1 MALDVV
7 GTLALRIDAFFWL
20 FLVLTEPEA
29 AAAICATDSFG
40 AHRSS
45 SFDKILVVVV
55 VVVVFSHRR
64 RPSPSPRG
72 GGADDVDAEVDAKAR
87 TIIAQHSRRDDDDV
101 VT

>member
-1 MALDVV
+1 MALDV
-7 GTLALRIDAFFWL
+7 AFFWL
-20 FLVLTEPEA
+20 FFVLPEPEA

-55 VVVVFSHRR
+55 VVVVVFSYRR
-64 RPSPSPRG
+64 RPSPPSPRGGGG

-87 TIIAQHSRRDDDDV
+87 TTIAQHSRLCDDDDDDV

>member
-1 MALDVV
+1 MALDV
-7 GTLALRIDAFFWL
+7 AFFWL
-20 FLVLTEPEA
+20 FFVLPEPEA

-55 VVVVFSHRR
+55 VDVVFSY
-64 RPSPSPRG
+64 RPSPSPSPRGG

-87 TIIAQHSRRDDDDV
+87 TTIAQHSRLCDDDDV

>member
-1 MALDVV
+1 MALDV
-7 GTLALRIDAFFWL
+7 AFFWL
-20 FLVLTEPEA
+20 FFVLPEPEA

-55 VVVVFSHRR
+55 VVVVFSY
-64 RPSPSPRG
+64 RPSPSPSPRGG

-87 TIIAQHSRRDDDDV
+87 TIIAQHSRRDDDV

>member
-1 MALDVV
+1 MALDV
-7 GTLALRIDAFFWL
+7 AFFWL
-20 FLVLTEPEA
+20 FFVLPEPEA

-55 VVVVFSHRR
+55 VVVVFSY
-64 RPSPSPRG
+64 RPSPSPSPRGG

-87 TIIAQHSRRDDDDV
+87 TTIAQHSRLCDDDV

>member
-1 MALDVV
+1 MALDV
-7 GTLALRIDAFFWL
+7 AFFWL
-20 FLVLTEPEA
+20 FFVLPEPEA

-55 VVVVFSHRR
+55 VVVVFSYRPP
-64 RPSPSPRG
+64 PSPLGG

-87 TIIAQHSRRDDDDV
+87 TIIAQHSRLCDDDV

>member
-1 MALDVV
+1 MALDV
-7 GTLALRIDAFFWL
+7 AFFWL
-20 FLVLTEPEA
+20 FFVLPEPEA

-55 VVVVFSHRR
+55 VVVVVVFSYRR
-64 RPSPSPRG
+64 RPCPPSPRGGG

-87 TIIAQHSRRDDDDV
+87 TTIAQHSRLCDDDDV

>member
-1 MALDVV
+1 MALDV
-7 GTLALRIDAFFWL
+7 AFFWL
-20 FLVLTEPEA
+20 FFVLPEPEA

-55 VVVVFSHRR
+55 VVVVVVFSY
-64 RPSPSPRG
+64 RPSPSPSPRGG

-87 TIIAQHSRRDDDDV
+87 TIIAQHSRLCDDDV

>member
-1 MALDVV
+1 MALDV
-7 GTLALRIDAFFWL
+7 AFFWL
-20 FLVLTEPEA
+20 FFVLPEPEA

-55 VVVVFSHRR
+55 VVVVFSY
-64 RPSPSPRG
+64 RPSPSPSPRGG

-87 TIIAQHSRRDDDDV
+87 TIIAQHSRLCDDDV

>member
-7 GTLALRIDAFFWL
+7 GTLALRINAFFWL
-20 FLVLTEPEA
+20 FLVLTEPE

-55 VVVVFSHRR
+55 VVVVFSYRR
-64 RPSPSPRG
+64 RPSPPSPRG